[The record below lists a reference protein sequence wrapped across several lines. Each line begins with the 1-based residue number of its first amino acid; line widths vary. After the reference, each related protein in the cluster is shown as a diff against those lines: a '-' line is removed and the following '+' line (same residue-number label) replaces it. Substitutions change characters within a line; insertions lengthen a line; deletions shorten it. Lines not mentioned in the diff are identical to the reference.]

1 MDPDVE
7 RRLAAI
13 EARLNALEIVGA
25 GFSRP
30 GPAGPAKAGPHTEAP
45 KLPKRDL
52 ESLIGAHWLNRV
64 GIAAVLVGAAYFLK
78 YAFEN
83 NWVGP
88 EVRVII
94 GVVSGIAILVWSE
107 LVLPPFSHSLKV
119 LAVGILY
126 LSIWAASEM
135 YSLIGGGAA
144 FAAMTIVTGSLVALA
159 LRHRSE
165 FIAGLAITGGFLTP
179 VLLSTG
185 TNREVALFTYVGLL
199 DVAALV
205 LVVLY
210 PWIRVLLVAFVS
222 TLFLYI
228 GWATSYYSA
237 PQMNRTIGF
246 LTLFLIIF
254 GAVALVRKWQDLTA
268 TVVLLLAFANAFAYF
283 IELTPMLRRPILGRY
298 AIGLAALYLIA
309 RFVIHDAAL
318 SAAHLAIALGFV
330 TVAIP
335 LQLDGLGIT
344 IGWVGEAAALLALSQ
359 TVSPAVVFRRLG
371 SFALALAVFRLLFLY
386 QFHPQHLLWNLRA
399 LTYAM
404 TIAVF
409 AGIAIVTIRK
419 GQTKIWRIAV
429 VSGNALALIGLTEEV
444 WDFFGRGVVRD
455 FTWSAL
461 WMLYGA
467 ALMVAGFRRRVPFLR
482 WLALALLAITVGKVF
497 FFDLAVLERI
507 YRILSFIGL
516 GVLLLAISFAYQKK
530 WRTV

>member
-1 MDPDVE
+1 
-7 RRLAAI
+7 
-13 EARLNALEIVGA
+13 
-25 GFSRP
+25 
-30 GPAGPAKAGPHTEAP
+30 
-45 KLPKRDL
+45 
-52 ESLIGAHWLNRV
+52 
-64 GIAAVLVGAAYFLK
+64 
-78 YAFEN
+78 
-83 NWVGP
+83 
-88 EVRVII
+88 VII
-94 GVVSGIAILVWSE
+94 GVVFGIAIVVWSE

-119 LAVGILY
+119 IAVGILY

-144 FAAMTIVTGSLVALA
+144 FAAMAIVTGSLVALA

-185 TNREVALFTYVGLL
+185 TNHEVALFTYVGLL
-199 DVAALV
+199 DLAALV
-205 LVVLY
+205 LVALY
-210 PWIRVLLVAFVS
+210 PWIRVLLVAFIG

-228 GWATSYYSA
+228 GWATSYYTA

-254 GAVALVRKWQDLTA
+254 GAVALVRKWQDLAA
-268 TVVLLLAFANAFAYF
+268 TVVLLLAFANAFTYF
-283 IELTPMLRRPILGRY
+283 IELTPILRRPILGRY

-309 RFVIHDAAL
+309 RFVIQDAAL

-335 LQLDGLGIT
+335 LQLDALGIT

-371 SFALALAVFRLLFLY
+371 SLALTLAVFRLLFFD

-399 LTYAM
+399 LTYAI

-409 AGIAIVTIRK
+409 AGIAIVSEK
-419 GQTKIWRIAV
+419 TKIRRFAV
-429 VSGNALALIGLTEEV
+429 VSGNVLALIGLTEEV

-455 FTWSAL
+455 FAWSAL

-467 ALMVAGFRRRVPFLR
+467 ALMVAGFRRGEPFLR
-482 WLALALLAITVGKVF
+482 WLALVLLAITVGKVF
-497 FFDLAVLERI
+497 FFDLAILERI

-530 WRTV
+530 WRTA

>member
-1 MDPDVE
+1 MVITTAAGGGRRYTIRMDDLE
-7 RRLAAI
+7 GRLAAI
-13 EARLNALEIVGA
+13 EARLAALEGKRTPSVRA
-25 GFSRP
+25 DFSRP
-30 GPAGPAKAGPHTEAP
+30 GPAEAGPHTKPEP
-45 KLPKRDL
+45 KPKRDL
-52 ESLIGAHWLNRV
+52 EGLIGGHWLNRI

-88 EVRVII
+88 AVRVII
-94 GVVSGIAILVWSE
+94 GVACGIAVLVWSE

-185 TNREVALFTYVGLL
+185 TNHE
-199 DVAALV
+199 AALV
-205 LVVLY
+205 LVALY
-210 PWIRVLLVAFVS
+210 PWIRVLLVAFVG

-254 GAVALVRKWQDLTA
+254 GVAAGRH
-268 TVVLLLAFANAFAYF
+268 TVLLLLAFVNAFTYF
-283 IELTPMLRRPILGRY
+283 IELTPMLSRPILGRY

-309 RFVIHDAAL
+309 KFVIKDAAL

-330 TVAIP
+330 TVA
-335 LQLDGLGIT
+335 
-344 IGWVGEAAALLALSQ
+344 
-359 TVSPAVVFRRLG
+359 
-371 SFALALAVFRLLFLY
+371 
-386 QFHPQHLLWNLRA
+386 
-399 LTYAM
+399 
-404 TIAVF
+404 
-409 AGIAIVTIRK
+409 
-419 GQTKIWRIAV
+419 
-429 VSGNALALIGLTEEV
+429 
-444 WDFFGRGVVRD
+444 
-455 FTWSAL
+455 
-461 WMLYGA
+461 
-467 ALMVAGFRRRVPFLR
+467 
-482 WLALALLAITVGKVF
+482 
-497 FFDLAVLERI
+497 
-507 YRILSFIGL
+507 
-516 GVLLLAISFAYQKK
+516 
-530 WRTV
+530 